1 MSYFGNPPQGTLDV
15 LNRLGSVPAML
26 ARAHVLGVLVVDVSV
41 NAERVYIMCADEKE
55 AERLAGDIGIDRITI
70 EMPWW
75 SGEVVTVH
83 LPFRAAAAVD
93 APETKTSGAA

>member
-1 MSYFGNPPQGTLDV
+1 MTTPDITLDV

-41 NAERVYIMCADEKE
+41 NASRVYIMCADEQE
-55 AERLAGDIGIDRITI
+55 AERLAGDIGIDRIPMET
-70 EMPWW
+70 PWW

-83 LPFRAAAAVD
+83 LPFRAAPAVD
-93 APETKTSGAA
+93 GRETNTSGAA

>member
-41 NAERVYIMCADEKE
+41 NASRIYIMCADEQE
-55 AERLAGDIGIDRITI
+55 AERLAGDIGIDRVPI
-70 EMPWW
+70 ETPWW
-75 SGEVVTVH
+75 SDETVTVH
-83 LPFRAAAAVD
+83 LPHRTAENAA
-93 APETKTSGAA
+93 GAA